1 MNLLVHVLL
10 DMKVVM
16 SMVIGLTIVGL
27 KPFSEEPLRK
37 TIKIVF
43 VTEQVTTVGNTILTS
58 HLLSPGVDLVSSK

>member
-1 MNLLVHVLL
+1 MPNIFHMHLLVHVLL

-43 VTEQVTTVGNTILTS
+43 VTEQVTNRDTPHRTVYYIER
-58 HLLSPGVDLVSSK
+58 